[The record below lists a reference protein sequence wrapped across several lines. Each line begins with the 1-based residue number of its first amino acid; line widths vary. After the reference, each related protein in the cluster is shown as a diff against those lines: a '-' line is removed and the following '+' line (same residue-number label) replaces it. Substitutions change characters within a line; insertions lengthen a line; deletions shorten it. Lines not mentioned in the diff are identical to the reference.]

1 MQVILLERIKTLGD
15 MGQTVNVKPGFARNF
30 LLPEGKA
37 LPATEDNIKRFES
50 ERARHEAEG
59 AAKKATAEAMASK
72 LAGVSVK
79 LERQASEVGQLY
91 GSIKP
96 TDITNAL
103 EAMGFDL
110 PRGSVQ
116 VYKPIKTVG
125 DHEAVILLHAD
136 VTVKLPV
143 SVSRQSM

>member
-59 AAKKATAEAMASK
+59 TAKKAAAEALASK

-103 EAMGFDL
+103 EGMGFDL

-136 VTVKLPV
+136 VAVKLPV